1 MSLKTQNMLEFR
13 FKSSIK
19 SIRSSGD
26 PIKVKELVDRWSH
39 FGVWVEGSEEEILD
53 FLGASLI
60 GRPE

>member
-1 MSLKTQNMLEFR
+1 MLEFR

-39 FGVWVEGSEEEILD
+39 FGVWMEGSEEEILD